1 MPNVALMPG
10 AEPFSSDG
18 PPVDGAPATGVLLVH
33 GFTGS
38 PHSMRPWAL
47 ALAAAGLTV
56 RAPLLPGHGTDWR
69 EMNRTGWRDWYGAAE
84 AALAE
89 LRGVS
94 GPVFVMGLSMGGTLT
109 LRLAEE
115 HGAGLAGIVTVNASL
130 GTDRRIAAL
139 TPVLS
144 RIVSSVA
151 GIASDIK
158 APGRAEVAYDRV
170 PTRAFASMRE
180 LWKVTRA
187 DLGRITVPV
196 LAYRSRTDHVVEES
210 SGRMLLAGVTGAAVE
225 ERILENS
232 YHVATLDNDAEEIF
246 AGSIAFVRS
255 HSPARARG

>member
-1 MPNVALMPG
+1 MANTTLMPG

-18 PPVDGAPATGVLLVH
+18 PAIGGAPAAGVLLVH

-38 PHSMRPWAL
+38 PQSLRPWAL

-56 RAPLLPGHGTDWR
+56 RLPLLPGHGTDWR

-84 AALAE
+84 DALAE
-89 LRGVS
+89 LRRAS

-115 HGAGLAGIVTVNASL
+115 HSRELAGIVTVNASL
-130 GTDRRIAAL
+130 TTDRKVAAL
-139 TPVLS
+139 APLLS
-144 RIVSSVA
+144 RVVASVA

-158 APGRAEVAYDRV
+158 APGRTEVAYDRV
-170 PTRAFASMRE
+170 PSKAFASLRE

-187 DLGRITVPV
+187 DLGRITCPV

-210 SGRMLLAGVTGAAVE
+210 SGRLLLSGVTGATVE
-225 ERILENS
+225 ERVLENS
-232 YHVATLDNDAEEIF
+232 YHVATLDNDADEIF
-246 AGSIAFVRS
+246 AGSVAFVRS
-255 HSPARARG
+255 HLPASTQR